1 MQQDRLD
8 PVAALRIQGKMKFL
22 WGPLEPGT
30 GVEPRGAQVHL
41 VDEHASHVRSSG
53 SLRGDVVQLL
63 PDVMSRN
70 AIAQQLVTIKEY
82 TFTLSST
89 MIADTEVYFTRTP
102 VSTSIPNGR
111 LNVPIVPEI
120 GVVLSSKDPPDRSVV
135 VEYWAQECCE
145 PSQGQPRRTSFTHKR
160 SNREM

>member
-1 MQQDRLD
+1 MD
-8 PVAALRIQGKMKFL
+8 K
-22 WGPLEPGT
+22 
-30 GVEPRGAQVHL
+30 
-41 VDEHASHVRSSG
+41 HASHVRSSG
-53 SLRGDVVQLL
+53 SLRGNVVQLL

-135 VEYWAQECCE
+135 VQYWAQECCE
-145 PSQGQPRRTSFTHKR
+145 PSRGQP
-160 SNREM
+160 

>member
-1 MQQDRLD
+1 MQFCCKCAYKCIGYATGSPGSGCSAQDSRQD
-8 PVAALRIQGKMKFL
+8 EI
-22 WGPLEPGT
+22 PLGSC
-30 GVEPRGAQVHL
+30 GAWHRRRARGAQVHF
-41 VDEHASHVRSSG
+41 VDKHASHVRSSG
-53 SLRGDVVQLL
+53 SLRGNVVQLL

-135 VEYWAQECCE
+135 VQYWAQECCE
-145 PSQGQPRRTSFTHKR
+145 PSRGQP
-160 SNREM
+160 